1 MHRRGRALKR
11 RYGRSTSGDKKTI
24 HGGLLR
30 VSPTSGAVVI
40 ADGTKEWDLRLMS
53 PTYWKS
59 GSSAQ
64 AYNTALRLQKLVGR
78 QVVANIEYHSAF
90 GWVIF
95 GGSNIRL
102 EK

>member
-1 MHRRGRALKR
+1 MRRQGKTLKR
-11 RYGRSTSGDKKTI
+11 RYGRSTSDKKTI
-24 HGGLLR
+24 RGGLLR
-30 VSPTSGAVVI
+30 VSPMSGAVVI
-40 ADGTKEWDLRLMS
+40 ADGTREWDLKLMS
-53 PTYWKS
+53 PRYWAS

-64 AYNTALRLQKLVGR
+64 AYRSALRLQKLVGR
-78 QVVANIEYHSAF
+78 QVVANIEYHNAF